1 MSVGVQLTIQ
11 VQNVPALSGGVTCV
25 FEDLS
30 NAPGEVRAKGQVMCM
45 SPSLRDLPAQTHSFG
60 KKHTQI
66 HASVNSED
74 ITYPYCP
81 VVFWKFDL

>member
-60 KKHTQI
+60 KKHT
-66 HASVNSED
+66 NSCFSEFRGHHLSLLSCRVLE
-74 ITYPYCP
+74 I
-81 VVFWKFDL
+81 